1 MFECF
6 YSKIKFD
13 IEVWCEFTKPTGNIT
28 LEWIQ
33 SKIEAKLDEN
43 RISFD
48 QFEVWR
54 QKQLC

>member
-33 SKIEAKLDEN
+33 SKIEAKPDEN

-48 QFEVWR
+48 QFEF
-54 QKQLC
+54 